1 MSALTLVIGNK
12 NYSSWSLRP
21 WLFLKHAG
29 IPFAEIRIPLHTRET
44 RERIAQ
50 YSLSGRVPVLLD
62 GAVRV
67 WDSLAIC
74 EHIAERF
81 PEAHGGPAEQQARAI
96 ARSVATEMH
105 AGFSALRA
113 ELPMNCRARRS
124 GVVPSSTARTDIE
137 RVISIWRTRR
147 ETFGQEG
154 PWLFGTFTI
163 ADAMFAPV
171 ALRFLTYGVELP
183 DVAREYVSTVNEHSA
198 IREWIQAARDETEV
212 IEEEERGNPVQSSE
226 DGNPWLWW
234 TLLMQHRSPGRRLL
248 H

>member
-12 NYSSWSLRP
+12 NYSSWSLRS

-29 IPFAEIRIPLHTRET
+29 IPFAEIRIPLNTRET

-50 YSLSGRVPVLLD
+50 YSPSGRVPMLLD

-67 WDSLAIC
+67 WESLAIC

-81 PEAHGGPAEQQARAI
+81 PEARGWPADQPARAI

-113 ELPMNCRARRS
+113 ELPMNCRAKRS
-124 GVVPSSTARTDIE
+124 GVVPSFAAQADIE
-137 RVISIWRTRR
+137 RVISIWRMCR

-163 ADAMFAPV
+163 ADAMFAPA
-171 ALRFLTYGVELP
+171 ALRFHTCGVELP
-183 DVAREYVSTVNEHSA
+183 DVAQEYISRVNEHSA
-198 IREWIQAARDETEV
+198 IREWIQAAQDETEV
-212 IEEEERGNPVQSSE
+212 IEEEERGNPVQ
-226 DGNPWLWW
+226 
-234 TLLMQHRSPGRRLL
+234 
-248 H
+248 